1 MTPSPAED
9 PAAALTRLLRDSRPE
24 VALRVRLAQFI
35 DGFLPP
41 KTFYHHL
48 TRLRGQLGS
57 RRASE
62 EEAWAMARLDEL
74 LEELAELL
82 AAGVRRYDSPAV
94 AALRSGCKPVFS
106 ALGGLGEAQELYS
119 RYWEYRYEKR
129 HGTG

>member
-1 MTPSPAED
+1 MTPVPGENPAS
-9 PAAALTRLLRDSRPE
+9 ALTRALREAHQE
-24 VALRVRLAQFI
+24 VALRIRLAQFI

-41 KTFYHHL
+41 KTFYHHVA
-48 TRLRGQLGS
+48 RLRGQLSS
-57 RRASE
+57 RHASE

-94 AALRSGCKPVFS
+94 AAVRSGCKPVFS